1 MQNQGLMLKLRDSH
15 LHLFLRPNCAKYYY
29 RFFVNGKYL
38 TKTTKT
44 ENLSLAK
51 SIAETAY
58 DSYRFKH
65 LTPEGK
71 ISRTWDEAEN
81 NVLASLSVDAAT
93 RPARLQTYRIKF
105 GILRRFFQDIP
116 IAHIKSKTI
125 EEFIHWR
132 KNVYKPPRPN
142 FHTHSSPSNKT
153 IARDFDALRKILK
166 YAVREEWIEKLP
178 EFPSLSITPR
188 AKGWFTLAEWKHL
201 QKVARQWIAETQD
214 PSEQRAREY
223 LYDYMMFLVHTGM
236 RVDEALCV
244 RYEDI
249 MPDEKDPELCYITV
263 RGGKLAYRMK
273 ATECVGMAGA
283 TSAIKRRKATNPEY
297 NPSDLLFP
305 ENPRKKLHAL
315 LELAGLQKDE
325 GGERRTAK
333 NFRHTF
339 IMLRLLQGVD
349 VYKLAKNCRTSV
361 KMIES
366 HYGSYI
372 NARMSKDELTKFKK
386 EPDAKVGVA

>member
-1 MQNQGLMLKLRDSH
+1 MLKLRDSR
-15 LHLFLRPNCAKYYY
+15 LHIFLRAGCSNYFY

-38 TKTTKT
+38 TRTTKT

-71 ISRTWDEAEN
+71 ISRTWDEAES
-81 NVLASLSVDAAT
+81 NVLAALSVDAAT
-93 RPARLQTYRIKF
+93 RPARLQTYRIKL

-116 IAHIKSKTI
+116 IAHIKTKTI
-125 EEFIHWR
+125 EEFIYWR

-142 FHTHSSPSNKT
+142 FHMNSTPSNKT
-153 IARDFDALRKILK
+153 IARDFDALRKVLK
-166 YAVREEWIEKLP
+166 YAMREEWIEKLP
-178 EFPSLSITPR
+178 EFPTLSITPP

-201 QKVARQWIAETQD
+201 QKVARQWIAQTED
-214 PSEQRAREY
+214 LAEQREREY

-244 RYEDI
+244 RHDDI
-249 MPDEKDPELCYITV
+249 ASDEKDSELCYITV
-263 RGGKLAYRMK
+263 RGGKLAYTMR
-273 ATECVGMAGA
+273 ATEMIGMSGA
-283 TSAIKRRKATNPEY
+283 VSAIRRRKQDNPEHK
-297 NPSDLLFP
+297 PHDLLFSK
-305 ENPRKKLHAL
+305 NPREKLHEL
-315 LELAGLQKDE
+315 LLIAGLKTDE
-325 GGERRTAK
+325 TGERRTAK

-386 EPDAKVGVA
+386 

>member
-1 MQNQGLMLKLRDSH
+1 MLKLRDSR
-15 LHLFLRPNCAKYYY
+15 LHVFLRPGCAKYYY

-38 TKTTKT
+38 TKSTKS

-71 ISRTWDEAEN
+71 ISRTWDEAER
-81 NVLASLSVDAAT
+81 NVLASLSIDATT

-105 GILRRFFQDIP
+105 GILRRFFQEIP

-125 EEFIHWR
+125 EDFIHWR
-132 KNVYKPPRPN
+132 KHVYKPPRPN
-142 FHTHSSPSNKT
+142 FHTHSTPSNKT
-153 IARDFDALRKILK
+153 LARDFDALRKILK
-166 YAVREEWIEKLP
+166 YAAREEWIDKLP

-188 AKGWFTLAEWKHL
+188 AKGWFTGEEWTQLRKF
-201 QKVARQWIAETQD
+201 AFRWIAQTED
-214 PSEQRAREY
+214 NNEQREREY
-223 LYDYMMFLVHTGM
+223 LYDYMMFLVHTGL

-244 RYEDI
+244 RYEDVL
-249 MPDEKDPELCYITV
+249 PDKQDPELCYITV

-273 ATECVGMAGA
+273 ATECVGMVGA
-283 TSAIKRRKATNPEY
+283 TNAIQSRKAKNSDY
-297 NPSDLLFP
+297 KPSDLLFP
-305 ENPRKKLHAL
+305 NNPRKKLHEL
-315 LELAGLQKDE
+315 LTIAGFDKDE
-325 GGERRTAK
+325 QGERRTAK

-386 EPDAKVGVA
+386 EPKSKVEEA